1 MWRQL
6 NLNNIIE
13 SIIPQ
18 KRSKNRFN
26 IHCRSGDVFGIS
38 GVVLLMHGITVGQ
51 DISIDLL
58 SKIKADELFH
68 SIRSKALNFLSYRDR
83 STKELERSL
92 LQKGYHYDQ
101 IKIIL
106 DELTLKGYLND
117 KKFTRVYANH
127 LIKTKL
133 LGKIAVI
140 NRFMKHNIPQEVLN
154 PIMDELYVECPP
166 DHLIKKIIKKRMKL
180 DNQSMGHNK
189 KMIDYLRRKGFTWD
203 EISSCLND

>member
-1 MWRQL
+1 
-6 NLNNIIE
+6 
-13 SIIPQ
+13 
-18 KRSKNRFN
+18 
-26 IHCRSGDVFGIS
+26 
-38 GVVLLMHGITVGQ
+38 MHGITVGQ

-154 PIMDELYVECPP
+154 PIM
-166 DHLIKKIIKKRMKL
+166 
-180 DNQSMGHNK
+180 
-189 KMIDYLRRKGFTWD
+189 
-203 EISSCLND
+203 